1 MSFRNS
7 QLYNKYKKL
16 LKQIDHIEIYKELE
30 DGQQIDISYIA
41 LVIISAHI
49 ATLGLFINS
58 PAVII
63 GAMIMS
69 PLMGP
74 IMAGGLSFAISN
86 KIWAGRPLS
95 RYHWGLSC
103 RCFFPRRLH
112 WLSR

>member
-103 RCFFPRRLH
+103 R
-112 WLSR
+112 